1 MNSKDKVLEILNSNK
16 DRYISGESI
25 ASLLGISRNAIWKAI
40 NELRKSGYEI
50 EAVSN
55 KGYRLALEKDILSA
69 GGILS
74 YLNEDV
80 AAIYQDGSN
89 MIHIFDTTTST
100 NRIAKELAIAGNCHG
115 TLVVSARQTSGKG
128 RRDHSFFSPEGG
140 LYFSV
145 ILSPDRISYKTPD
158 EITTFIG
165 NSVCDA
171 IENTCNIRPRLKPI
185 NDLFIDDKK
194 VCGILTEA
202 GTEFETGLVQWIVV
216 GIGINFDSDIDSF
229 PDDIKDKAISL
240 FEPGKATITKNQL
253 VAAIIN
259 KIV

>member
-1 MNSKDKVLEILNSNK
+1 MNSKDKVLEILNSNR

-40 NELRKSGYEI
+40 NELRKSGYGI

-55 KGYRLALEKDILSA
+55 KGYRLSVEKDIISA

-74 YLNEDV
+74 YLDDNA
-80 AAIYQDGSN
+80 AAIYQNGSN

-100 NRIAKELAIAGNCHG
+100 NRIAKELAIAGNSHG

-145 ILSPDRISYKTPD
+145 ILSPDKLPYKTSD

-171 IENTCNIRPRLKPI
+171 MEATCNIRPRLKPI
-185 NDLFIDDKK
+185 NDLYIGDKK

-216 GIGINFDSDIDSF
+216 GIGINFDSDIGSF
-229 PDDIKDKAISL
+229 PEDIRDKAISI
-240 FEPGKATITKNQL
+240 FAPGQATITKNQL

>member
-171 IENTCNIRPRLKPI
+171 IENTCSIRPRLKPI
-185 NDLFIDDKK
+185 NDLFIGDKK

-253 VAAIIN
+253 VAAIVN
-259 KIV
+259 KII